1 LKSYDELCIAHKN
14 LNLTRQFNQYIF
26 NQSDNMKLN
35 KIEPKYISKSNP
47 RIGLIT
53 LATDF
58 RIEKDFNNVI
68 SGKDIDLYCNRIH
81 CYNPLTNET
90 LKKMADDITNVT
102 KDILPDQKLDCVA
115 YGCTSGTIAVGYNS
129 IVEKVNAAK
138 PNTKV
143 TTPITAAIKALKKLN
158 INKISIFTPYTNEIN
173 NSVVEYF
180 KNENFEIN
188 ELSYFDIPS
197 DLDIGKVD
205 DKHLFD
211 VLSKINLND
220 SDALFVS
227 CTALPVLSLINELE
241 KKLGKFVVSS
251 NQALIWDSLNQINS
265 NINVV
270 GYGKLFN
277 N

>member
-1 LKSYDELCIAHKN
+1 LKSYDELCIAYKN

-26 NQSDNMKLN
+26 NRLDNMKLN

-53 LATDF
+53 LASDF

-68 SGKDIDLYCNRIH
+68 NGKGIDLYCNRIH

-115 YGCTSGTIAVGYNS
+115 YGCTSGTIAAGYNS
-129 IVEKVNAAK
+129 IFEKVNAAK

-205 DKHLFD
+205 DKYLFD

-227 CTALPVLSLINELE
+227 CTALPVLSLINDLE